1 MTVYVLQWPC
11 QHLKWPRVPR
21 RDCPLMSHGPLSLFL
36 CWPSFLSI
44 HLCRDGAR
52 LFTET
57 FFNKNNEALKIFYL
71 VMVSPHFMLDPN
83 VVLFSP
89 FCWHPVGFLHCISFS
104 AEKFS
109 STLFFKLF
117 IEIVFYFSYHTYEL
131 QGLLFIPC
139 PHICVWVYGCFYSF
153 FFMNVFA
160 DLISIWH
167 WFFFKF
173 IYVPFIFI
181 DWLL

>member
-1 MTVYVLQWPC
+1 MAVYVLPWPC
-11 QHLKWPRVPR
+11 KHLKWPRVPR
-21 RDCPLMSHGPLSLFL
+21 RDCPLMSNGPLSLFL

-57 FFNKNNEALKIFYL
+57 SFNKNNEALKIFYL
-71 VMVSPHFMLDPN
+71 VMVSPHFMMDPN

-109 STLFFKLF
+109 STLSFKLF
-117 IEIVFYFSYHTYEL
+117 IEIVFYFSYHTYEF

-153 FFMNVFA
+153 FFMNAFA

-181 DWLL
+181 D